1 MKFSKTKERKENNNV
16 LCEDNDTKFLHTD
29 NIFNKRYTLIYLH
42 LFIFKNNFHIV
53 GVVKMFRIL
62 REYWLRTSE
71 LEGFPQTPTQFP
83 TPVTTQQMKLDIL
96 ELNKNTNVELFQE
109 LEFDYYDY
117 ECHERGCETEVT
129 TTWTRATGAG
139 TSSDMEETW
148 PGVISDMGE
157 LDNTAWWTANNDE
170 GDTETEASG
179 LLCRH
184 SGETRKLLDSSFL
197 PERTEA
203 VMNKPPITCLEE
215 LEIWDES
222 NDESL

>member
-1 MKFSKTKERKENNNV
+1 M
-16 LCEDNDTKFLHTD
+16 C
-29 NIFNKRYTLIYLH
+29 
-42 LFIFKNNFHIV
+42 
-53 GVVKMFRIL
+53 RIL

-129 TTWTRATGAG
+129 TWTRATGAG
-139 TSSDMEETW
+139 TSSDMEDTW

-179 LLCRH
+179 LVSRH
-184 SGETRKLLDSSFL
+184 YGETRRLMDLDSSSQEISSNL